1 MPQKLVLL
9 KKVIKPFALYMLI
22 LLPITFAINILARN
36 YVNNNIELQKEE
48 VELVYNDIL
57 KTLIEEEFNT
67 TILPNYKDLSPQS
80 QVTFLRNYFSNNIFF
95 SKQSI
100 NGKVFLQLSTYRIF

>member
-22 LLPITFAINILARN
+22 LLPITFAINILARH

-57 KTLIEEEFNT
+57 TLR
-67 TILPNYKDLSPQS
+67 KRD
-80 QVTFLRNYFSNNIFF
+80 IFA
-95 SKQSI
+95 
-100 NGKVFLQLSTYRIF
+100 